1 MRRVAVVSGTDLLY
15 PAHCSILAFS
25 SVDAIRFLAG
35 GFCGLATGFMGLSVI
50 HHHSSRATL
59 QALLKMFHSRNTD
72 PLPTSLSR
80 MSRHA
85 AKWEEFRSRK

>member
-1 MRRVAVVSGTDLLY
+1 MPNMRMILL
-15 PAHCSILAFS
+15 PKMKICVEVRNDSIH
-25 SVDAIRFLAG
+25 R
-35 GFCGLATGFMGLSVI
+35 
-50 HHHSSRATL
+50 HSSRATL

-72 PLPTSLSR
+72 PLPTSWSR